1 MLWTDG
7 GNALVGAVSSLWK
20 YSQFQSSSTI
30 MDFAI
35 SHNLPE
41 WQVGL

>member
-7 GNALVGAVSSLWK
+7 FNALVGAVSGLRK
-20 YSQFQSSSTI
+20 YSRFRSSSAI

-35 SHNLPE
+35 SHNLME
-41 WQVGL
+41 GQVGL

>member
-20 YSQFQSSSTI
+20 YSQFQSSSAI